1 MPKLTEKQSL
11 AVNKSN
17 TNIIVSAG
25 AGSGKTTVL
34 KTRVERLL
42 MEGTNINELII
53 LTFTNAAAAEM
64 KDRIRKVIKKNKNI
78 AHMEEY
84 LDSAYITTFDSFAQ
98 SMVKKYA
105 NILNM
110 SDKFTIIDAN
120 IVNLELDK
128 IVNDVF
134 EELYAS
140 GDILFTKFIHEQTLK
155 NDKDIRSSIKSVY
168 HSLQNKIDVNEYLDS
183 YLNHFYDISFVNET
197 FNEFENYVFS
207 LRDDVLELIQ
217 KLNEH
222 ASSDTQNK
230 NEQIIAEFENAS
242 SYDEL
247 INTLD
252 FKLVQNRNDAYDEEA
267 KEIISKISDAKKKLK
282 EACSYGDKKMLIS
295 NYLSTFDYA
304 KCVIGILKEIHKRL
318 QRFKKE
324 KNAYEFID
332 IALKAIELVRD
343 HEEVRNEIK
352 CKTKEIM
359 IDEYQDTNDIQEE
372 FISYIQNNNVYMVG
386 DIKQSIYRFRNANPY
401 IFKSKYDNYKDDK
414 DGFKIDLMEN
424 FRSRNNVVSI
434 INRIFANIMTDDIG
448 GCDYKREHMMI
459 YGNKS
464 YEESNFNY
472 YNAEILNYDEKEPYS
487 KIEKEAFI
495 IVDDIKKHIKNKEQV
510 TYYKDDKMCTRD
522 IDYKDFTIL
531 IDKSTA
537 FEDFKKILEANNIPT
552 SIKKDINIKDE
563 DEIHILKNLITLI
576 IKIKKQ
582 CLDTEFTH
590 AFASIARSYLYEL
603 SDDELFNIIINK
615 KYKNTDIYKKC
626 ESLSVMIDSLSNRDI
641 LAKIIEEFDFYNRLL
656 HVDNVNERLIKIE
669 YFVNNSTD
677 LNKFGLNIYALNDY
691 FDEILN
697 DKSEIKMK
705 LASEDDNSVKIMTI
719 HTSKGLEFPYVYLPM
734 LTSNFYKS
742 PNKDPFAL
750 TNKYGITLPFYNDG
764 IGTSFVTISANID
777 EMKETLS
784 EKIRLYYV
792 ALTRAKEKV
801 IMVLPSNEIGHLTS
815 DDNMLKYKSFADI
828 INALKLNDISKFIE
842 ISKLNVNKD
851 YNSVKVSNYK
861 SMIEDSNI
869 KIKLKEL
876 NIENKVLESK
886 HFSKSITSIIDEC
899 LRKKLDFGT
908 FMHYVFE
915 VYDFKNNN
923 LDALDISDVKKSKVM
938 NFLKHDE
945 VKNIKNAKI
954 YKEHEIRFNDGSN
967 TYHGFIDLL
976 LEYDDHFDIIDYKL
990 SNLESDEYRVQLSGY
1005 KKYIEENYQKK
1016 TNIYLYS
1023 INKDIFKKLN

>member
-1 MPKLTEKQSL
+1 MPNLTEKQSL

-42 MEGTNINELII
+42 MEGVNISDLII

-105 NILNM
+105 NTLNM
-110 SDKFTIIDAN
+110 NDRFTIIDAN

-128 IVNDVF
+128 IIDDVF
-134 EELYAS
+134 EKLYAS
-140 GDILFTKFIHEQTLK
+140 NDELFTKFIREQTLK

-168 HSLQNKIDVNEYLDS
+168 RSLQNKINIDEYLDN
-183 YLNHFYDISFVNET
+183 YLTHFYDDSFVNNT
-197 FNEFENYVFS
+197 FNEFENYIFS

-217 KLNEH
+217 KLNEY
-222 ASSDTQNK
+222 ASPDTQSK
-230 NEQIIAEFENAS
+230 NEQAIAEFENAS

-252 FKLVQNRNDAYDEEA
+252 FKLVQNKNDAYDEEA
-267 KEIISKISDAKKKLK
+267 KEIIPKMSDAKKKLK
-282 EACSYGDKKMLIS
+282 EACSYGDKKMLIN

-304 KCVIGILKEIHKRL
+304 KCVVNILKEIHNRL
-318 QRFKKE
+318 QDFKKE
-324 KNAYEFID
+324 KYAYEFID

-343 HEEVRNEIK
+343 HEDVRNEIK
-352 CKTKEIM
+352 FKTKEIM

-401 IFKSKYDNYKDDK
+401 IFKSKYDNYKEDK
-414 DGFKIDLMEN
+414 DGYKIDLMEN

-434 INRIFANIMTDDIG
+434 INRIFAIIMTDDIG
-448 GCDYKREHMMI
+448 GCNYKREHMMI

-464 YEESNFNY
+464 YESSNFNY
-472 YNAEILNYDEKEPYS
+472 YDAEILSYDEKEPYS
-487 KIEKEAFI
+487 KVEKEAFT
-495 IVDDIKKHIKNKEQV
+495 IVDDIKRHIKNKEQV
-510 TYYKDDKMCTRD
+510 TYYKDDQMCTRD

-563 DEIHILKNLITLI
+563 DEIHLLKNLITLI
-576 IKIKKQ
+576 IKIIKH
-582 CLDTEFTH
+582 CLDTEFAH

-603 SDDELFNIIINK
+603 SDDEVFNIITNK
-615 KYKNTDIYKKC
+615 DYKDTDIYKKC
-626 ESLSVMIDSLSNRDI
+626 ESISIMLDSLSNRDI

-677 LNKFGLNIYALNDY
+677 LNKFGMNIYALNDY
-691 FDEILN
+691 FNEILN

-705 LASEDDNSVKIMTI
+705 IASGDDNSVKIMTI

-734 LTSNFYKS
+734 LTSNFYKT
-742 PNKDPFAL
+742 PNKNPFGL
-750 TNKYGITLPFYNDG
+750 TNNYGLTLPFYNDG
-764 IGTSFVTISANID
+764 IGSSFVTVAANVN

-801 IMVLPSNEIGHLTS
+801 IMVLPNNEVDKLT
-815 DDNMLKYKSFADI
+815 DETNMLRYKSFADI
-828 INALKLNDISKFIE
+828 INALKLSDITKISE
-842 ISKLNVNKD
+842 ISKLDVNKD
-851 YNSVKVSNYK
+851 YNVVKLSNYK
-861 SMIEDSNI
+861 NMIEDCNT
-869 KIKLKEL
+869 KINLKEM

-886 HFSKSITSIIDEC
+886 HFSKAITSIIDEN

-915 VYDFKNNN
+915 VYDFKNDN
-923 LDALDISDVKKSKVM
+923 LDKLDISDVEKSKVI

-954 YKEHEIRFNDGSN
+954 YKEHEIRFNDGLN

-990 SNLESDEYRVQLSGY
+990 SNLESEEYKVQLGGY

-1023 INKDIFKKLN
+1023 INKDMFKKLD